1 MRNDVLYLC
10 PSTATAIKP
19 MTKEHD
25 GTQSHDTG
33 GLTHLGEARG
43 FLLTSLSAFVIQID
57 PEEPGT

>member
-1 MRNDVLYLC
+1 
-10 PSTATAIKP
+10 